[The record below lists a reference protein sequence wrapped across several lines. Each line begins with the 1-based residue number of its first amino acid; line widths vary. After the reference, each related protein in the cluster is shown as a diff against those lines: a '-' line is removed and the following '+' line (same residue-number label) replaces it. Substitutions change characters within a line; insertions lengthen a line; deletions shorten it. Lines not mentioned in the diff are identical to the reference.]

1 MDWFTDLFGQAQ
13 QALFEAVVQ
22 PVVFGLGFGN
32 LLEDAFD
39 ATGWLLVGLLQIA
52 VMLLVIGSLQR
63 WRPAEPV
70 TDRRAIRVD
79 VIYTLIQRL
88 GLFRLVM
95 FFTLEPAADAV
106 TGQLRLWGIPT
117 FQLDA
122 LWPGVTDIAWVSF
135 VLYLVAFDLLNYWL
149 HRAQHQW
156 HWWWA
161 LHSLHHSQRQM
172 TMWSD
177 SRNHL
182 LDDLLI
188 DAAIVLVARLIG
200 VGPGQFVA
208 LVAISQ
214 LLENLQHANLRLSFG
229 RFGERL
235 LVSPRFHR
243 LHHSIGIGHEG
254 FGAGTLGGHN
264 FAVLFPIWDVL
275 FRTANFENRW
285 DPTGVRDQLPE
296 SGGRDYGQGFWAQ
309 QWLGLRRLW
318 GRRSEPSAR
327 PSDAEPSSAAG
338 HTTHTIPT
346 PTADTARTAG
356 PTITAPGLRAADT
369 QPLSTGGDD

>member
-22 PVVFGLGFGN
+22 PLVFGMGFGN

-39 ATGWLLVGLLQIA
+39 ATGWLLVGLLQMA
-52 VMLLVIGSLQR
+52 VMLVVIGSLQR

-122 LWPGVTDIAWVSF
+122 VWPGVTDIAWVSF
-135 VLYLVAFDLLNYWL
+135 VLYLIAFDLLNYWL

-156 HWWWA
+156 HWWWS

-188 DAAIVLVARLIG
+188 DCAVVLVARLIG

-208 LVAISQ
+208 LVALSQ

-264 FAVLFPIWDVL
+264 FAVLFPIWDVM
-275 FRTANFENRW
+275 FRTANFEDRW
-285 DPTGVRDQLPE
+285 DPTGVRDQLPDE
-296 SGGRDYGQGFWAQ
+296 GNREYGQGFWAQ
-309 QWLGLRRLW
+309 QWLGLRRLF
-318 GRRSEPSAR
+318 GRDRAPHHTSHTGSAQKH
-327 PSDAEPSSAAG
+327 
-338 HTTHTIPT
+338 HT
-346 PTADTARTAG
+346 AQVG
-356 PTITAPGLRAADT
+356 PGPQVADT